1 MTEKERAVFQKA
13 LDTWGGDAQILCLLE
28 EMAELQDALCKHK
41 RGRRTTDDIA
51 EEIAD
56 VEIMLNQMKLYFRVE
71 EEVKAQRARKVSR
84 VEERL
89 STNLPGKFCRF
100 LCWKSSKYVSISCG
114 FRLESH
120 KIFSKIFVP
129 LLSVQL
135 LRN

>member
-71 EEVKAQRARKVSR
+71 EEVKAQRARKVGR

-89 STNLPGKFCRF
+89 RSCTNRT
-100 LCWKSSKYVSISCG
+100 
-114 FRLESH
+114 
-120 KIFSKIFVP
+120 
-129 LLSVQL
+129 
-135 LRN
+135 

>member
-1 MTEKERAVFQKA
+1 MTEEERAVFQKA

-71 EEVKAQRARKVSR
+71 EEVKAQRARKVGR

-89 STNLPGKFCRF
+89 RSRTNRPQHKSFRQILQVSVLEILDMRQHVLRF
-100 LCWKSSKYVSISCG
+100 
-114 FRLESH
+114 
-120 KIFSKIFVP
+120 P
-129 LLSVQL
+129 P
-135 LRN
+135 

>member
-1 MTEKERAVFQKA
+1 LAAGFQPVFLILPAELASVKRGKRRMAMTEEERAVFQKA

-71 EEVKAQRARKVSR
+71 EEVKAQRARKVGR

-89 STNLPGKFCRF
+89 RSRTNRA
-100 LCWKSSKYVSISCG
+100 
-114 FRLESH
+114 
-120 KIFSKIFVP
+120 
-129 LLSVQL
+129 
-135 LRN
+135 

>member
-1 MTEKERAVFQKA
+1 LAAGFQPVFLILPAELVRVKRGKRRMAMTEEERAVFQKA

-71 EEVKAQRARKVSR
+71 EEVKAQRARKVGR

-89 STNLPGKFCRF
+89 RSRTNRA
-100 LCWKSSKYVSISCG
+100 
-114 FRLESH
+114 
-120 KIFSKIFVP
+120 
-129 LLSVQL
+129 
-135 LRN
+135 